1 MWEEAAGVF
10 LTYCPPPPNSCRYM
24 QVSMASSFICLSI
37 SKACLRGS
45 LKAEDLLRHEGG
57 LDQLETIKSRKQGDT
72 GTVSQISLRL
82 YW

>member
-1 MWEEAAGVF
+1 MTIYSKRVDNKDQNTVIQKNPESTVWEEAAGVF

-45 LKAEDLLRHEGG
+45 LKADVKA
-57 LDQLETIKSRKQGDT
+57 D
-72 GTVSQISLRL
+72 
-82 YW
+82 